1 MKAVIVAAGRGKRMG
16 NLTDNIPKP
25 LLKLGK
31 DTLISRSVKILKKN
45 RIDEIY
51 IVVGY
56 LKEKIEEAL
65 GSQCNYIFN
74 PFWKTTNNML
84 SLWFAKPFVRSR
96 NFLYLHGDLV
106 YEKILIRK
114 ILHHKKGD
122 LSLLVDHREVDREAM
137 KVKVKNG
144 KLIESKKEIPIKE
157 AYGEWIGITYFSK
170 QGSKAYFDIVDTIAS
185 DPETFR
191 KYDTF
196 AFTSMARN
204 GLDVRVVNSNP
215 HFWKEIDF
223 GEDYLIAKDYFSK
236 HSNF

>member
-31 DTLISRSVKILKKN
+31 DVLISRSVKILKKN

-65 GSQCNYIFN
+65 GSRCNYIFN
-74 PFWKTTNNML
+74 PFWKMTNNML
-84 SLWFAKPFVRSR
+84 SLWFAKPFVRGE

-106 YEKILIRK
+106 YEKILIK
-114 ILHHKKGD
+114 KFLQYKKGN

-137 KVKVKNG
+137 KVRVKNG
-144 KLIESKKEIPIKE
+144 KFIESKKEIPIKE

-170 QGSKAYFDIVDTIAS
+170 KGSKAFFDIVDAIAS
-185 DPETFR
+185 DPENFM

-223 GEDYLIAKDYFSK
+223 EEDYLIAKDYFSK